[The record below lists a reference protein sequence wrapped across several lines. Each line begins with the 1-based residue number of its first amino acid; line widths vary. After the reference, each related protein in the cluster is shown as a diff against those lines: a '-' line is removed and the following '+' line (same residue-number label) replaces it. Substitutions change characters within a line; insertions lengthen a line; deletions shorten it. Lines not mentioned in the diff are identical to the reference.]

1 LSEKGNKWERFLGIT
16 MNINPLFNL
25 IGLIGLSVSR
35 RDRFRRIKED
45 KKNLYLW
52 SLLALAGI
60 ISILGAYNILSAMAS
75 FLIPFIFI
83 WFYIIGR
90 WYIDDPVTLL
100 KDVLIGT
107 GILGFLTVI
116 FYLLK
121 VNIVISGVPLI
132 TDFQSLA
139 ERGYILGVGDNGLGV
154 LLQVGIVGSL
164 GMLFLSREKKDIIL
178 NMLIFIFSSCGLV
191 ISGSRGAMVGSVAG
205 VIFLALIVS
214 WKVLTIFGGISGL
227 ILYFSPGALERVK
240 SIVSLENRSN
250 YIRIKIWQGTLNML
264 KDHFWFGVGP
274 GNFREIY
281 QKYRLP
287 EEAYDAVSPHN
298 NYLHIMS
305 GWGVI
310 GGLLFFGWIFYII
323 VRAWLRGTSGIQKVM
338 VAILLSFWVH
348 VFFNDLAAVYAG
360 VLMGCLDND
369 GFIKDN
375 RKKLP

>member
-1 LSEKGNKWERFLGIT
+1 MSEKGNKWERFLGIT

-164 GMLFLSREKKDIIL
+164 
-178 NMLIFIFSSCGLV
+178 
-191 ISGSRGAMVGSVAG
+191 
-205 VIFLALIVS
+205 
-214 WKVLTIFGGISGL
+214 
-227 ILYFSPGALERVK
+227 
-240 SIVSLENRSN
+240 
-250 YIRIKIWQGTLNML
+250 
-264 KDHFWFGVGP
+264 
-274 GNFREIY
+274 
-281 QKYRLP
+281 
-287 EEAYDAVSPHN
+287 
-298 NYLHIMS
+298 
-305 GWGVI
+305 
-310 GGLLFFGWIFYII
+310 
-323 VRAWLRGTSGIQKVM
+323 
-338 VAILLSFWVH
+338 
-348 VFFNDLAAVYAG
+348 
-360 VLMGCLDND
+360 
-369 GFIKDN
+369 
-375 RKKLP
+375 